1 MSKETSAKQIILCF
15 KCFVKLISLKKFRN
29 IRKRKKMFPI
39 SLIVL
44 FLWISKLI
52 LIKANNEVYNQ
63 CIRSPKPNVIK
74 CIGQQTL
81 SSLHFIDKMDNFT
94 IVNGL
99 EMIRP
104 DDAKQRSLTEFFVD
118 DPTDFR

>member
-1 MSKETSAKQIILCF
+1 MLS
-15 KCFVKLISLKKFRN
+15 IS
-29 IRKRKKMFPI
+29 MF
-39 SLIVL
+39 LL
-44 FLWISKLI
+44 FLWISKWI
-52 LIKANNEVYNQ
+52 LVRGDNEVFNQ

-81 SSLHFIDKMDNFT
+81 SSLHYIDKMDNFT
-94 IVNGL
+94 LVSGL

-104 DDAKQRSLTEFFVD
+104 DDGRQRSLTEFFVE

>member
-1 MSKETSAKQIILCF
+1 MI
-15 KCFVKLISLKKFRN
+15 
-29 IRKRKKMFPI
+29 PI

-44 FLWISKLI
+44 FVWFSKLI
-52 LIKANNEVYNQ
+52 LIKASNEVFNQ
-63 CIRSPKPNVIK
+63 CIRSPKPSVIK

-81 SSLHFIDKMDNFT
+81 SSLHSLDKMDNFT
-94 IVNGL
+94 IVSGL

-104 DDAKQRSLTEFFVD
+104 DDGRQRSLTEFFVE

>member
-1 MSKETSAKQIILCF
+1 
-15 KCFVKLISLKKFRN
+15 
-29 IRKRKKMFPI
+29 MFA
-39 SLIVL
+39 L
-44 FLWISKLI
+44 FLWIAKLI
-52 LIKANNEVYNQ
+52 LVRADNEVFNQ

-81 SSLHFIDKMDNFT
+81 SSLHYMDKMDNFT
-94 IVNGL
+94 IVSGL

-104 DDAKQRSLTEFFVD
+104 DDGRQRSLTDFFVE

>member
-1 MSKETSAKQIILCF
+1 MNRENT
-15 KCFVKLISLKKFRN
+15 LK
-29 IRKRKKMFPI
+29 MVPI

-44 FLWISKLI
+44 FLWFSKLI
-52 LIKANNEVYNQ
+52 LIKASNEVFNQ
-63 CIRSPKPNVIK
+63 CIRSPKPSVIK

-81 SSLHFIDKMDNFT
+81 SSLHNLDKMDNFT
-94 IVNGL
+94 IVSGL

-104 DDAKQRSLTEFFVD
+104 DDGRQRSLTEFFVE